1 MNQYRVGMTIHMV
14 ETFEHVTESID
25 RPAAE
30 KAAIEAAE
38 RQYPDASE
46 ILVHECE
53 LLAEGAPAP
62 VDPVKLLTD
71 ALLTIYYG
79 STPSGRWLTLDG
91 SDDAGSNKDDPD
103 DGFYNF
109 EEPPAGYN
117 DEGWANGDDCP
128 HDPPLQPAEW
138 HPFTA
143 AEQRDWLET
152 IAHEARRALIT
163 QGIDP
168 EKTQEPEPPFGEPMI
183 ASGQGG
189 AS

>member
-1 MNQYRVGMTIHMV
+1 MTIHMV

-38 RQYPDASE
+38 RQYPNASE

-53 LLAEGAPAP
+53 LLAKGAPAP

-71 ALLTIYYG
+71 ALLTIYQG
-79 STPSGRWLTLDG
+79 SCTPSGRWLTLDG
-91 SDDAGSNKDDPD
+91 DDDAGSNVDHPD
-103 DGFYNF
+103 DGFYDS
-109 EEPPAGYN
+109 EEPPEGYN

-128 HDPPLQPAEW
+128 HDPPLQPAQW
-138 HPFTA
+138 HPYTA
-143 AEQRDWLET
+143 SEQRDWLNT
-152 IAHEARRALIT
+152 VAHEARRALLT

-168 EKTQEPEPPFGEPMI
+168 DKAPEPPI